1 MSAPAPSVR
10 IMHFADVHLGVE
22 TLGKL
27 NPETGLNTRLEDFTN
42 TLNQA
47 IDRAL
52 DANVDLAL
60 FAGDAYKARDPN
72 QTHQRSFAAALKRLT
87 DAGVPVVMLI
97 GNHDIPNSRGRA
109 HALEIYGLLGG
120 PSSGVQIIAKP
131 DMIAVETRKGTVLV
145 AGMPYLVRSR
155 VVSQDETKG
164 KTVEEVAHLIRDK
177 YAAYIA
183 DLARQVADAPD
194 YIALLMGHF
203 TVAEARV
210 GWQNFLLN
218 ANEPQVPVE
227 AITLYSPGGVSP
239 WDYVGMGHVHK
250 HQEMN
255 RGNEPP
261 VIYPGSID
269 RIDFNERGEEK
280 GFVVAD
286 ISKGQTKWKHVV
298 LQTRRFVQVDADAG
312 DADDPTAAI
321 LAELDRYPL
330 LDSVVKVN
338 YKVASDKAML
348 VRTDEIRKRLSA
360 AHVVVSLQRDMPQ
373 GEGVIRVDGMTETMT
388 PEVALGKYMDAQP
401 RLMTRRDDLM
411 TAARALFD
419 QLAHEE
425 SLG

>member
-1 MSAPAPSVR
+1 
-10 IMHFADVHLGVE
+10 MHFADVHLGVE
-22 TLGKL
+22 TLGRL

-52 DANVDLAL
+52 DADVDLAL

-72 QTHQRSFAAALKRLT
+72 QTHQRSFAAAMKRLT
-87 DAGVPVVMLI
+87 DAGIPVVMLI

-120 PSSGVQIIAKP
+120 PTSGVQIISKP
-131 DMIAVETRKGTVLV
+131 DTIEVETRKGSVLV

-155 VVSQDETKG
+155 VVSQDETRG
-164 KTVEEVAHLIRDK
+164 KTVEEVAHLIQDK
-177 YAAYIA
+177 YASYIA
-183 DLARQVADAPD
+183 DLAREVAIFPEH
-194 YIALLMGHF
+194 IALLMGHF
-203 TVAEARV
+203 TVADARV

-227 AITLYSPGGVSP
+227 AITLSQGGVSP
-239 WDYVGMGHVHK
+239 WDYVAMGHVHK

-280 GFVVAD
+280 GLVLADVRKGRAKWRHVA
-286 ISKGQTKWKHVV
+286 
-298 LQTRRFVQVDADAG
+298 LETRRFVQVDADAG

-348 VRTDEIRKRLSA
+348 VRVDEIRKRLSA

-373 GEGVIRVDGMTETMT
+373 GEGVIRVNGMTETMT
-388 PEVALGKYMDAQP
+388 PELALTKYLDAQP
-401 RLMTRRDDLM
+401 RLASRREELM
-411 TAARALFD
+411 NTARGLFER
-419 QLAHEE
+419 LAHEE

>member
-1 MSAPAPSVR
+1 MTSPATAVR
-10 IMHFADVHLGVE
+10 ILHFADVHLGVE

-27 NPETGLNTRLEDFTN
+27 NPETGLNTRLEDFTA

-87 DAGVPVVMLI
+87 DAGVPVVMLV

-120 PSSGVQIIAKP
+120 ETSGVQIISKP
-131 DMIAVETRKGTVLV
+131 DVLAVETRKGTVLV
-145 AGMPYLVRSR
+145 AGVPYLVRSR
-155 VVSQDETKG
+155 VVSQEDAKG
-164 KTVEEVAHLIRDK
+164 KTVEEVAHMIREK
-177 YAAYIA
+177 YAQYLADLGRRVAEAPQYIA
-183 DLARQVADAPD
+183 C
-194 YIALLMGHF
+194 LMGHF

-227 AITLYSPGGVSP
+227 AITLGSPSP
-239 WDYVGMGHVHK
+239 WDYVAMGHVHK

-255 RGNEPP
+255 RGNQPP
-261 VIYPGSID
+261 VLYPGSPD
-269 RIDFNERGEEK
+269 RIDFNERGEDK
-280 GFVVAD
+280 GIILAD
-286 ISKGQTKWKHVV
+286 LTKGHANWKHVA
-298 LQTRRFVQVDADAG
+298 LDTRRFVQIEADAG
-312 DADDPTAAI
+312 DSDDPTAEI
-321 LAELDRYPL
+321 LAQFAKYPVR
-330 LDSVVKVN
+330 DSVVKVH

-348 VRTDEIRKRLSA
+348 VRGDELRKALAS
-360 AHVVVSLQRDMPQ
+360 AHVVVSLQRDMPP
-373 GEGVIRVDGMTETMT
+373 GEGVIRVDGMSETMT
-388 PEVALGKYMDAQP
+388 PEVALTKYLDAQP
-401 RLMTRRDDLM
+401 RLESRRDELVN
-411 TAARALFD
+411 AARVLFD
-419 QLAHEE
+419 RLAHEE

>member
-1 MSAPAPSVR
+1 MSAPATKVR
-10 IMHFADVHLGVE
+10 VLHFADVHLGVE
-22 TLGKL
+22 SLGKL
-27 NPETGLNTRLEDFTN
+27 NPETGLNTRLEDFTA

-72 QTHQRSFAAALKRLT
+72 QTHQRSFASAMKRLT

-120 PSSGVQIIAKP
+120 ETSGVQIIAKP
-131 DMIAVETRKGTVLV
+131 DVIAVETRQGTVLV
-145 AGMPYLVRSR
+145 AGVPYLVRSR
-155 VVSQDETKG
+155 VVTQDESKG

-183 DLARQVADAPD
+183 DLARQVSEVPD
-194 YIALLMGHF
+194 YLALLMGHF

-227 AITLYSPGGVSP
+227 AITLPGESGVSP
-239 WDYVGMGHVHK
+239 WDYVAMGHVHK

-255 RGNEPP
+255 RGTQPP
-261 VIYPGSID
+261 VIYPGSTD
-269 RIDFNERGEEK
+269 RIDFNERGEDK
-280 GFVVAD
+280 GIVLAD
-286 ISKGQTKWKHVV
+286 IVKGQANWRHVA
-298 LQTRRFVQVDADAG
+298 LQTRRFVQIDADAG
-312 DADDPTAAI
+312 DAPDPTAAI
-321 LAELDRYPL
+321 LAQIDKYPV
-330 LDSVVKVN
+330 LDSVVKLN
-338 YKVASDKAML
+338 YKVPSDRAAL
-348 VRTDEIRKRLSA
+348 VRQDELRKRLSA
-360 AHVVVSLQRDMPQ
+360 AHVIVSLQRDMPP
-373 GEGVIRVDGMTETMT
+373 GEGVIRVDGMSETMT
-388 PEVALGKYMDAQP
+388 PEVALSKYLDAQP
-401 RLMTRRDDLM
+401 RLSGSREELFA
-411 TAARALFD
+411 AARTLFD
-419 QLAHEE
+419 RLAHEE